1 MLGKPGVVLRHY
13 RGLHAIF
20 SFPTFN
26 ENYFNPG
33 NFLVYIETHKGSIVR
48 QFFIKAE
55 FKISGK

>member
-1 MLGKPGVVLRHY
+1 MFEKPGVVLCHY

-26 ENYFNPG
+26 ENHLNPG
-33 NFLVYIETHKGSIVR
+33 NFLVYIATHKRSTVR